1 MSGACY
7 WACSPRVCAHVASDA
22 RRATAHQFGP
32 FQLGAKVANDMC
44 RFCPTCSN
52 KADEEDKAPLPPG
65 LTKTDERSPLHMV
78 SGDGNAKATR
88 FANAGKAQKDVK
100 KAVCFFFGEA
110 DKTFAATV
118 NAAAPV
124 QQTAAVPQDRMC
136 GGKGGSHL
144 RCVKTDNIKSQ
155 MFSSLGMVLFMCS
168 HGIPIVGS
176 GINCV
181 VHGARRPSRWR
192 AALYSE
198 LAVSQR
204 HPCTLPEN
212 MTMYDCVLDVLRKER
227 KLAHFVL
234 DNNCLYKQHALKR
247 NCDDDLIFLTPSWH
261 ALSHVYVRTDVHV
274 CVCSC

>member
-1 MSGACY
+1 
-7 WACSPRVCAHVASDA
+7 
-22 RRATAHQFGP
+22 
-32 FQLGAKVANDMC
+32 MC

-176 GINCV
+176 GINPEGCEQGFLVRIGLPNTSRIGDMNGDGV
-181 VHGARRPSRWR
+181 VSGQDLGMLLGQWGTAGSADLNRDGVVNGTDLGLMLGAWGR
-192 AALYSE
+192 
-198 LAVSQR
+198 
-204 HPCTLPEN
+204 
-212 MTMYDCVLDVLRKER
+212 
-227 KLAHFVL
+227 
-234 DNNCLYKQHALKR
+234 
-247 NCDDDLIFLTPSWH
+247 
-261 ALSHVYVRTDVHV
+261 
-274 CVCSC
+274 